1 MEEEDG
7 DASTPFWL
15 QSRRNNT
22 YFRRTAS
29 LGGRAT
35 TVATQVFFVGAAAI
49 LIVFFIIPP
58 FFSSVSQ
65 IFRPHLVRKS
75 WDYLNFVL
83 VLFAVICG
91 FLSRNTGN
99 DDTNHDK
106 EDITKN
112 NEVTNGYGYNKFSSS
127 PSIIDRGRVSNDV
140 ATTPRYW
147 IDDRGGGGDQYSDQT
162 VHKRFSRLRSS
173 SSYPDLRLREFE
185 SDERWRFYD
194 DTCVS
199 ECRYGASDPIDQ
211 NQSYRNWR
219 EVKPEEDVYRTGR
232 GEGKGKVHIGG
243 SNTDKVEVVA
253 PATVEVVEEISAPPN
268 PPPPSLS
275 PPSAP
280 PSPPPAPP
288 PSKPA
293 KRRTKRVYQD
303 VVPKEEKKER
313 ADFAAATPPM
323 TPVPPPPIVYEK
335 SNKQEKKKNGA
346 TKDFLIALRRK
357 KKKQRQQSID
367 GLDLLFGSDPPF
379 AYSMPPQSPP
389 HPPPPPPPPPFFQGL
404 FSSKKGK
411 SKRTYTIPPPPP
423 PPPPLEQNFE
433 SRASMAKIHKSPLES
448 RTSKP
453 NPPPAKVTQFTGTGS
468 ESPLTPLPPPPPP
481 PPFKLPAWK
490 FVKRGDYVRM
500 ASNIS
505 ISSDE
510 PDDDPDVAQSA
521 DGKPAGNLFCP
532 SPDVDTKADDFIA
545 RFRAGLKLEKIN
557 SVKKGRSNLGP
568 EPGPDES
575 ES

>member
-35 TVATQVFFVGAAAI
+35 TVATQVLFVGAAAI

-58 FFSSVSQ
+58 FVSSVSQ

-99 DDTNHDK
+99 DETTHDK

-112 NEVTNGYGYNKFSSS
+112 NEVTNGYSYNKFSSS
-127 PSIIDRGRVSNDV
+127 SVSNGL

-147 IDDRGGGGDQYSDQT
+147 IDDRGVSGGGGDQYADQT
-162 VHKRFSRLRSS
+162 VYKRFTRLRSS
-173 SSYPDLRLREFE
+173 SSYPDLRAREFE

-199 ECRYGASDPIDQ
+199 ECRYGASDPIDR

-219 EVKPEEDVYRTGR
+219 EAKPEEDVDRTDG
-232 GEGKGKVHIGG
+232 GDGKGKVHIGG
-243 SNTDKVEVVA
+243 SDTDKVEVVA
-253 PATVEVVEEISAPPN
+253 PATVEVVEELTAPPN
-268 PPPPSLS
+268 PPPPPSLS
-275 PPSAP
+275 
-280 PSPPPAPP
+280 P

-303 VVPKEEKKER
+303 VVPKEDKKER
-313 ADFAAATPPM
+313 ADFAAAM
-323 TPVPPPPIVYEK
+323 TPVPPPAIVYQK
-335 SNKQEKKKNGA
+335 SSKQEKKKNGA
-346 TKDFLIALRRK
+346 TKEFLIALRRK

-367 GLDLLFGSDPPF
+367 GLDLLFGSDP
-379 AYSMPPQSPP
+379 YSMPQQSPP

-411 SKRTYTIPPPPP
+411 SKRTYSIPPPPP
-423 PPPPLEQNFE
+423 PPPPPERKFEQ
-433 SRASMAKIHKSPLES
+433 RASVTKIRKSPLES

-453 NPPPAKVTQFTGTGS
+453 NPPPAKVTQFVGTGS
-468 ESPLTPLPPPPPP
+468 ESPLMPIPPPPPP
-481 PPFKLPAWK
+481 PPFKMPAWK

-505 ISSDE
+505 ISSD
-510 PDDDPDVAQSA
+510 DDSDVPQSA

-557 SVKKGRSNLGP
+557 SAKRGRSNLGP

>member
-1 MEEEDG
+1 MEEDDG
-7 DASTPFWL
+7 GASTPFWL

-22 YFRRTAS
+22 YFRRTSS
-29 LGGRAT
+29 LGNRAT
-35 TVATQVFFVGAAAI
+35 TVAIQSFFAGVAAI

-65 IFRPHLVRKS
+65 FLRPHLVRKS

-99 DDTNHDK
+99 DESNHNK
-106 EDITKN
+106 EEVTKN
-112 NEVTNGYGYNKFSSS
+112 NDDVNGYSFDKFSSS
-127 PSIIDRGRVSNDV
+127 PSIIDRGRSV
-140 ATTPRYW
+140 ATPRYW
-147 IDDRGGGGDQYSDQT
+147 IDDRGGDQFPDQT
-162 VHKRFSRLRSS
+162 VYKRFSRLRSV
-173 SSYPDLRLREFE
+173 SSYPDLRNREFE
-185 SDERWRFYD
+185 TDERWRFYD
-194 DTCVS
+194 DTRVT
-199 ECRYGASDPIDQ
+199 ECRYEASDPIYQD
-211 NQSYRNWR
+211 
-219 EVKPEEDVYRTGR
+219 PADGDD
-232 GEGKGKVHIGG
+232 GGGKLHNVG
-243 SNTDKVEVVA
+243 SVTEKVEVVQT
-253 PATVEVVEEISAPPN
+253 ATAEVVEEISASSN
-268 PPPPSLS
+268 PAP

-280 PSPPPAPP
+280 PSPPPPP

-303 VVPKEEKKER
+303 VAPKEEKER
-313 ADFAAATPPM
+313 ADFVAAMPPITPTPPP
-323 TPVPPPPIVYEK
+323 TTVYRK
-335 SNKQEKKKNGA
+335 SSKQEKKKGGA
-346 TKDFLIALRRK
+346 TKEFLIALRRK

-379 AYSMPPQSPP
+379 DYTPP

-411 SKRTYTIPPPPP
+411 SKRTYSNPPPPP
-423 PPPPLEQNFE
+423 PPPPHRNFQ
-433 SRASMAKIHKSPLES
+433 SRASAAKIRKAPMES
-448 RTSKP
+448 
-453 NPPPAKVTQFTGTGS
+453 NPAAEVTRFTGS
-468 ESPLTPLPPPPPP
+468 ESPLMPIPPPPPP
-481 PPFKLPAWK
+481 PPFKMPAWK

-510 PDDDPDVAQSA
+510 PDDDQDVAQS
-521 DGKPAGNLFCP
+521 GKPTGSMFCP

-545 RFRAGLKLEKIN
+545 RFRAGLKLEKMN
-557 SVKKGRSNLGP
+557 SVKRGRSNLGP

-575 ES
+575 KS